1 MTQEA
6 PGSVIKRRGGRP
18 PSKKRGTF
26 SFRVT
31 ADLRA
36 KLEQAATEAG
46 KPVSEEI
53 EARLE
58 ASFRDPA
65 VVHATTEQT
74 IDRIIDRLDRLT
86 TEKFGG
92 EHSRYA
98 GEEFGRGF
106 NIAKNIVEERL
117 NGTSWYENESGVE
130 EMRVRLRRAPDVII
144 DMVLHSVKAQPETP
158 QEFAARLGLKVDGPS
173 KKDAQAAL
181 ARYFDERVE
190 QRRLQSVV
198 EADRAKIDQK

>member
-1 MTQEA
+1 MTEEA
-6 PGSVIKRRGGRP
+6 PGGVAKRRGGRP

-31 ADLRA
+31 ADLRS

-58 ASFRDPA
+58 ASFRDPT
-65 VVHATTEQT
+65 VIHATTEQT
-74 IDRIIDRLDRLT
+74 VNRIIDRLDHLT

-92 EHSRYA
+92 QHSRYA

-106 NIAKNIVEERL
+106 SIATKIVEDRL
-117 NGTSWYENESGVE
+117 DGLPWHNSESGIE

-144 DMVLHSVKAQPETP
+144 DMVLHSIKALPETP
-158 QEFAARLGLKVDGPS
+158 QEFAARLGLRVDGPTE
-173 KKDAQAAL
+173 KDAQAAL
-181 ARYFDERVE
+181 ARYFDEQVE
-190 QRRLQSVV
+190 QRRLQSVA
-198 EADRAKIDQK
+198 EADQTKSAGK